1 MKPMNP
7 ETPVSNIYCDGSY
20 LEKTGGTWHAQD
32 SPLKAQWVM
41 RMLGRHPDI
50 QPQSVCELGC
60 GAGGILAELQKLLP
74 AHVSFTGYDISP
86 QAIALSMALANERC
100 HYLIGDGSEGGQR
113 YDLVLVMD
121 VVEHVEDCFA
131 FLRHARERGR
141 YKLYHIP
148 LEAHVRS
155 VLRGQNS
162 WDSVGHL
169 HVFTVETALKCMAHT
184 QQRVVDWFITSAP
197 LEQVDRPISNHIANL
212 IRKPLHRVSPVLSSR
227 LLGGHS
233 ILILT
238 E

>member
-1 MKPMNP
+1 MKDAAPA
-7 ETPVSNIYCDGSY
+7 TNIYRDGSY
-20 LEKTGGTWHAQD
+20 LEKTGGTWHLQD
-32 SPLKAQWVM
+32 SPLKARWVM
-41 RMLGRHPDI
+41 RMLARHPEI
-50 QPQSVCELGC
+50 PLRAVCELGC
-60 GAGGILAELQKLLP
+60 GAGGILSELQRLVP

-86 QAIALSMALANERC
+86 QAIALSHTFANERC
-100 HYLIGDGSEGGQR
+100 RYVLGDGSEDEAA

-121 VVEHVEDCFA
+121 VVEHVEDYFA
-131 FLRHARERGR
+131 FLRHARQKGR

-169 HVFTVETALKCMAHT
+169 HVFTVETALKSIAHT
-184 QQRVVDWFITSAP
+184 QQNVIDWFITSGA
-197 LEQVDRPISNHIANL
+197 LEHDEKPIRSHVANL
-212 IRKPLHRVSPVLSSR
+212 LRKPLHRMNPVLSAR

-233 ILILT
+233 ILILA